1 MKDLAA
7 FQQQVKKEVD
17 TIFPQLKELKYKI
30 GVNPELGSEE
40 YVSSKLLVETLREHG
55 FQVGYPFHNME
66 TAFKAVYRGQSKGPI
81 IAILSEYD
89 ALPGVGHGCGHNII
103 GTAAIGAGIALSK
116 ILKVIPGEVWVIG
129 TPAEEGHGPS
139 GGSKVRMAEG
149 RVFDDVDVAMMIH
162 PHTGPSEVLVKFLA
176 TKSIT
181 IKFTGKTSHAAND
194 PHEGVNALN
203 AAMLTYMAIHANRQ
217 QLRRD
222 RNAVIHGIIT
232 EGGLASNI
240 IPDKA
245 TLRFGVR
252 SSDDTYIP
260 ELVEMVLNSAKGAAI
275 ATGCTVETSVSTG
288 LKSNIRNKPLED
300 LYEKILTDLGEF
312 VKDRTECLVKPPG
325 GSTDYADVSHVV
337 PGIHPM
343 ISIADLSVAMHSKE
357 MAKATMTQVGD
368 RGLELGTKSLALA
381 STEILLDHELLKNI
395 KNYFENNRIK

>member
-1 MKDLAA
+1 MKDLEAY
-7 FQQQVKKEVD
+7 QQQVKEEVD
-17 TIFPQLKELKYKI
+17 TIFPQLKDLKDKI
-30 GVNPELGSEE
+30 GNNPELGSEE
-40 YVSSKLLVETLREHG
+40 FESSKLLVETLRKHG
-55 FQVGYPFHNME
+55 FLVEYPFHSME
-66 TAFKAVYRGQSKGPI
+66 TAFKAVYKGLSKGPI

-103 GTAAIGAGIALSK
+103 GTAAIGAGIALSR
-116 ILKVIPGEVWVIG
+116 ILKDIPGEVWVIG
-129 TPAEEGHGPS
+129 TPAEEGHGPY
-139 GGSKVRMAEG
+139 GGSKVRMADNG
-149 RVFDDVDVAMMIH
+149 VFDNVDVAMMIH
-162 PHTGPSEVLVKFLA
+162 PHTGPSEALVKFLA

-203 AAMLTYMAIHANRQ
+203 AAVLTYMAIHANRQ

-245 TLRFGVR
+245 ALRFGVR
-252 SSDDTYIP
+252 SSDDTYLP

-275 ATGCTVETSVSTG
+275 ATGCTVETSVSKG

-300 LYEKILTDLGEF
+300 LYEKILTDLGDD
-312 VKDRTECLVKPPG
+312 VKDRMECLVKPPG

-343 ISIADLSVAMHSKE
+343 ISIADVSVAMHSKE
-357 MAKATMTQVGD
+357 MAQATMTQAGD
-368 RGLELGTKSLALA
+368 RGLELGAKSLALA
-381 STEILLDHELLKNI
+381 ATEILLDSELLEKI
-395 KNYFENNRIK
+395 KEYFENKHF